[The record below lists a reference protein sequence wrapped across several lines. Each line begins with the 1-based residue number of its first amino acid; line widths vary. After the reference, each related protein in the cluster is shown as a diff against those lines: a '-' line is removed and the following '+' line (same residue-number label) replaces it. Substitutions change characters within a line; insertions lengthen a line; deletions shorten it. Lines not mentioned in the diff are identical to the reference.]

1 VLYFST
7 LRTPGSRAVLE
18 SSLASLLASLET
30 EKPAPVHF
38 QLYYEQVIPTA
49 GFRQE
54 GKVFEFAATSPSLA
68 FDDATLG
75 PVKEVWRL
83 VVGSVTEEEEA
94 GYMKFQDREGVG
106 EDDVDYD

>member
-1 VLYFST
+1 MEGCLASF
-7 LRTPGSRAVLE
+7 LE
-18 SSLASLLASLET
+18 SYESDQLVPT
-30 EKPAPVHF
+30 HF